1 MNRNSNAAISAQ
13 ELASLRRVRSDPRQP
28 IPGVHR
34 QLLISMQL
42 VNLAAGILSV
52 TDEGRRRLREDR
64 QRSGDE
70 QYRDPPGSYAAPK
83 HLILARTGL
92 GGPRHG

>member
-1 MNRNSNAAISAQ
+1 MNRNSNAILSAQ
-13 ELASLRRVRSDPRQP
+13 ELASLRRVGSDPRQP
-28 IPGVHR
+28 TPGIHR

-42 VNLAAGILSV
+42 VSLAAGILTV
-52 TDEGRRRLREDR
+52 TDEGRRRLSEDR
-64 QRSGDE
+64 QRAGDE
-70 QYRDPPGSYAAPK
+70 QHRAFSGSYAVPK